1 MWRVVTSTIVALSFF
16 SSVAAAQQ
24 PCTTDAGRIVS
35 EVYRHILE
43 RAPDAGAR
51 TWEQALSSGRMNVRE
66 LVRSVAKSQEH
77 LQRFGQTESGEGM
90 PYERAVARMY
100 RHILGRQPD
109 EAGQRAH
116 AQGAQQS
123 GLGAVVDT
131 LVDSQ
136 EYRNSFGD
144 WGVPGSGGVNFCA
157 PNASTSAAQAPQVQA
172 QTQVTEP
179 RFRGMDT
186 NRDGVITEQEWRGSR
201 QSFRVHDWDNDG
213 RLEGD
218 EVRQGAFRRGRTIE
232 DEDFDRDDNFEY
244 LDANNN
250 GRIEPREWH
259 ASLAAFNRMDRNGDG
274 TLTRA
279 EVAANSSTTNRGV
292 ATTGDFIVVDSS
304 VRWTDTGI
312 TVRTGDTLTFD
323 AEGQITLSD
332 NRNDIAVA
340 GGTQSARRA
349 TNAPVA
355 NAPAGALIARIGNG
369 NPVYVGSR
377 RAPIRASASGR
388 LYLGVNDDYLADNQG
403 EYRVTVDVR

>member
-24 PCTTDAGRIVS
+24 PCTTDASRVVS

-51 TWEQALSSGRMNVRE
+51 NWEQALSSGRMNVRE
-66 LVRSVAKSQEH
+66 LVRTVAKSQEH
-77 LQRFGQTESGEGM
+77 MQRFGQTEAGEGT
-90 PYERAVARMY
+90 PYERAVARLY

-109 EAGQRAH
+109 ESGQRAH

-123 GLGAVVDT
+123 GLASVVDS
-131 LVDSQ
+131 LVNSQ
-136 EYRNSFGD
+136 EYTNNFGD

-157 PNASTSAAQAPQVQA
+157 SNASTSAAAQPQVQA

-186 NRDGVITEQEWRGSR
+186 NRDGVITEGEWRGSR
-201 QSFRVHDWDNDG
+201 QSFRVHDWDGDG
-213 RLEGD
+213 VLEGD
-218 EVRQGAFRRGRTIE
+218 EVRQGAFRRGRTLE

-250 GRIEPREWH
+250 GRVERREWH
-259 ASLAAFNRMDRNGDG
+259 SSLDAFNRMDRNGDG
-274 TLTRA
+274 TLSRA
-279 EVAANSSTTNRGV
+279 EVAANSSTNRGV

-312 TVRTGDTLTFD
+312 DVRVGDTLSFD
-323 AEGQITLSD
+323 AEGQVTLSD
-332 NRNDIAVA
+332 NRNDVAVA
-340 GGTQSARRA
+340 SGAQSGRRA
-349 TNAPVA
+349 VNAPVS
-355 NAPAGALIARIGNG
+355 NAPAGGLIARIGNG
-369 NPVYVGSR
+369 NPVFVGNR
-377 RAPIRASASGR
+377 RLPIRASASGR

-403 EYRVTVDVR
+403 EYRVTIDVR

>member
-16 SSVAAAQQ
+16 ASVAAAQQ
-24 PCTTDAGRIVS
+24 PCTTDARRVVS

-51 TWEQALSSGRMNVRE
+51 DWEQALSNGRMNVRE
-66 LVRSVAKSQEH
+66 LVRTVAKSQEH
-77 LQRFGQTESGEGM
+77 IQRFGQTESGEGM
-90 PYERAVARMY
+90 PYERAVARFY

-109 EAGQRAH
+109 EGGQRAH

-123 GLGAVVDT
+123 GLGAVVDA
-131 LVDSQ
+131 LVNSQ
-136 EYRNSFGD
+136 EYTNSFGD

-157 PNASTSAAQAPQVQA
+157 TNGSTSAAAPQVQA
-172 QTQVTEP
+172 DTQLTEP

-186 NRDGVITEQEWRGSR
+186 NRDGVISTREWRGSQ
-201 QSFRVHDWDNDG
+201 QSFRVHDWDGNG
-213 RLEGD
+213 VLERD
-218 EVRQGAFRRGRTIE
+218 EVRQGGFRRGRTLE

-259 ASLAAFNRMDRNGDG
+259 ASLNAFNRMDRNGDG
-274 TLTRA
+274 ALTRA
-279 EVAANSSTTNRGV
+279 EVAANTGTNRGV
-292 ATTGDFIVVDSS
+292 ATTGGDFIVVDSS

-312 TVRTGDTLTFD
+312 TVRVGDTLTFD

-332 NRNDIAVA
+332 NRNDIAIA
-340 GGTQSARRA
+340 GGAQSGRRA

-355 NAPAGALIARIGNG
+355 NAPAGGLIARIGNG
-369 NPVYVGSR
+369 NPVYVGNR
-377 RAPIRASASGR
+377 RAPIRASANGR

-403 EYRVTVDVR
+403 EYRVTIDVR